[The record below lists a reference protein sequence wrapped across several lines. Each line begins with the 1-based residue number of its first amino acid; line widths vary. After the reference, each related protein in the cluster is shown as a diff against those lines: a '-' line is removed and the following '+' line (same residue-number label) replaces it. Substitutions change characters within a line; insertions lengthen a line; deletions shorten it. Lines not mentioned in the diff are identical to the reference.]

1 MFEPQSGMRTLAR
14 SALAQEE
21 IMTPFA
27 QLNYPWGFKKYTYIN
42 KTYGLASQ
50 WDGIS
55 LGWSAQMRR
64 WKLVWESDA
73 PASTFFLTH
82 ISHYGRSAE
91 SLFGAT
97 CREQVLQ
104 HNGTLSVPLSE
115 KEA

>member
-1 MFEPQSGMRTLAR
+1 
-14 SALAQEE
+14 
-21 IMTPFA
+21 MTPFA

-82 ISHYGRSAE
+82 ISHYGRSAKA
-91 SLFGAT
+91 F
-97 CREQVLQ
+97 
-104 HNGTLSVPLSE
+104 SE
-115 KEA
+115 LLAANKCYNTMVRCWPCIK